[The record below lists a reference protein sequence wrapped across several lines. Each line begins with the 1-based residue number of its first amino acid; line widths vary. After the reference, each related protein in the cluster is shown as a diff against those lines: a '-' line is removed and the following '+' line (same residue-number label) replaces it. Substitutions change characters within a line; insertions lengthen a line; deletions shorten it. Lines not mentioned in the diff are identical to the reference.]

1 MQFRAVRRALVVAAL
16 LAVAA
21 VLLFKYNQGT
31 ALPPGLASGNGRL
44 EATEV
49 DVATRVGGRLATVS
63 AREGDDVKPGQ
74 VVAELDADELKAQ
87 LRAAEAQVVQARKAV
102 DETQAGVRKSRTDVA
117 MAGKTLTRSK
127 ELVDRGYV
135 SRDKLD
141 RDQTG
146 MDGAMAGMAQS
157 QSRVAEANAA
167 VAAAQ
172 ARVDS
177 IRATLDDTTLKSP
190 IAGRVL
196 YRLAQ
201 PGEVLAAGGKVVTLL
216 DMADVYMSIYLSAA
230 DAGKVSLGDT
240 ARIVLDAL
248 PGQPLPAKA
257 VFVAPHSQFTPKE
270 VETRNEREK
279 LMFRVKA
286 RIPPELLQKYIRDVK
301 TGLPGMAYVQL
312 DPQATWP
319 AFLQGK
325 LAP

>member
-49 DVATRVGGRLATVS
+49 DVATKVPGRLASVS
-63 AREGDDVKPGQ
+63 AREGDDVKAGQ

-146 MDGAMAGMAQS
+146 MDGAMAGMAQA

-177 IRATLDDTTLKSP
+177 IKATLDDTTLKSP

-248 PGQPLPAKA
+248 PGQPIPAKV
-257 VFVAPHSQFTPKE
+257 VFVAPRSQFTPKE
-270 VETRNEREK
+270 VETRSEREK
-279 LMFRVKA
+279 LMFRVKVQVTA
-286 RIPPELLQKYIRDVK
+286 EWLAAHADLAK
-301 TGLPGMAYVQL
+301 PGMPGVAYVPT
-312 DPQATWP
+312 DPAVAWP
-319 AFLQGK
+319 SALT
-325 LAP
+325 PR

>member
-49 DVATRVGGRLATVS
+49 DVATKVPGRLASVS
-63 AREGDDVKPGQ
+63 AREGDDVKAGQ

-146 MDGAMAGMAQS
+146 MDGAMAGMAQA

-177 IRATLDDTTLKSP
+177 IKATLDDTTLKSP

-248 PGQPLPAKA
+248 PGQPIPAKV
-257 VFVAPHSQFTPKE
+257 VFVAPRSQFTPKE
-270 VETRNEREK
+270 VETRSEREK
-279 LMFRVKA
+279 LMFRVKVQVA
-286 RIPPELLQKYIRDVK
+286 AEWLAAHADLAK
-301 TGLPGMAYVQL
+301 PGMPGVAYVPT
-312 DPQATWP
+312 DPAVAWP
-319 AFLQGK
+319 SALT
-325 LAP
+325 PR